1 MSGATDYCVTAFVT
15 KKLTSDELRNH
26 YVRSFDQA
34 FALAARHD
42 CESAADIDVVET
54 GGAFQTQT
62 SFSIPAPQRGRFGG
76 NPPAL
81 NAQKSFVSLRCGI
94 GITNPAGAYPGKLSV
109 GTAGFF
115 MQDDDDNFYVVSNNH
130 VIGGSNTASA
140 GTWWFNRERWTSRLR
155 SWP

>member
-1 MSGATDYCVTAFVT
+1 MKFEDARGFVDGHAVAMILDPQNGISGVAVGRKNRGALSGATDYCVTAFVT

-26 YVRSFDQA
+26 YVRSFYQA

-81 NAQKSFVSLRCGI
+81 NAQKVVRLATVRNRYNQSGGCVSRQAFGWNRGVLH
-94 GITNPAGAYPGKLSV
+94 AG
-109 GTAGFF
+109 
-115 MQDDDDNFYVVSNNH
+115 
-130 VIGGSNTASA
+130 
-140 GTWWFNRERWTSRLR
+140 R
-155 SWP
+155 